1 MNRVQKYGFHKPK
14 QHEQEDKK
22 MRSRE
27 IICVTTFRQGNSEN
41 VIKRTRSEV
50 FLDTAHRILGAGLS
64 LVVVHIET
72 QESILRM
79 LQQFGAVL
87 IEQQTSGMGNIRREA
102 LSESQM
108 HFPNARYFCWLEPEK
123 PDLVRFI
130 VPMANQMKKMQSDFG
145 IFNRID
151 MASYPT
157 EQAHYYLFCR
167 AVATQLVGFDIDY
180 AFGPMM
186 MTPATIPYFL
196 KFSGGEYGDKWDSI
210 LVPRLHIIK
219 GGIKFSVLPV
229 NFQNDERITRVESG
243 NVAIVLKRL
252 EQFNNVIPSLIA
264 EWQLLNE

>member
-1 MNRVQKYGFHKPK
+1 
-14 QHEQEDKK
+14 

>member
-1 MNRVQKYGFHKPK
+1 MS
-14 QHEQEDKK
+14 
-22 MRSRE
+22 SRE

-41 VIKRTRSEV
+41 VIERTRGEV
-50 FLDTAHRILGAGLS
+50 FLDTAHRILDAGLS
-64 LVVVHIET
+64 LVVIHIET
-72 QESILRM
+72 QESVLRI

-102 LSESQM
+102 LSESRM

-130 VPMANQMKKMQSDFG
+130 VPMANQMKQAQSDFG

-167 AVATQLVGFDIDY
+167 AVATQLVGFDFDY
-180 AFGPMM
+180 AFGPMV
-186 MTPATIPYFL
+186 MTPATISYFL
-196 KFSGGEYGDKWDSI
+196 EYSGGRYGDKWDSI
-210 LVPRLHIIK
+210 LVPRLRIIK
-219 GGIKFSVLPV
+219 DGIKFLVLPV
-229 NFQNDERITRVESG
+229 SFQNNERMSRVETG

-264 EWQLLNE
+264 EWQLRNE